1 MDIIEYIEVIKL
13 NNRNIK
19 RSQSFLYNVLGI
31 LENKKYMQPAFYIP
45 GTKLEKKI
53 KS

>member
-1 MDIIEYIEVIKL
+1 MDMIEYIEVIKL

-19 RSQSFLYNVLGI
+19 RSQSFVYNVLGI
-31 LENKKYMQPAFYIP
+31 LENKKYMQPAFYVP
-45 GTKLEKKI
+45 VTKLEKKI